1 MCVRWSI
8 LSYPLNVDWS
18 ILSYYIKKCSALI
31 GNLIPKVLYFYCG
44 GLLIKTPP
52 FYYFS
57 YANIRKK
64 IGSTKLN
71 FRSYTYSIFLICRQ

>member
-1 MCVRWSI
+1 MCVRWST
-8 LSYPLNVDWS
+8 LSYPLNAYWS
-18 ILSYYIKKCSALI
+18 ILSYYIKKCSALVE
-31 GNLIPKVLYFYCG
+31 NLISKVLYFYCG

-71 FRSYTYSIFLICRQ
+71 FRPYTYSSFLICRQ

>member
-1 MCVRWSI
+1 MCWSI
-8 LSYPLNVDWS
+8 LSCPFNVDWS

-57 YANIRKK
+57 YEKKKKK

-71 FRSYTYSIFLICRQ
+71 FRSYTYSSFLICRQ

>member
-1 MCVRWSI
+1 MYVCWST
-8 LSYPLNVDWS
+8 LSYPLNVNWS

-52 FYYFS
+52 FFYFS
-57 YANIRKK
+57 YANIMKSFDSAK
-64 IGSTKLN
+64 FN
-71 FRSYTYSIFLICRQ
+71 FRIYSYNVFY